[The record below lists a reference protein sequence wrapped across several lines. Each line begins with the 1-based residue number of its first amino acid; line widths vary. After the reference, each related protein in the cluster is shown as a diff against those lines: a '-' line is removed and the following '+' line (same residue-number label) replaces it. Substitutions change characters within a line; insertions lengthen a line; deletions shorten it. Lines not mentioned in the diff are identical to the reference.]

1 MVADTHT
8 LTTLKKEIGKMKS
21 RKWLVKMAFAIF
33 MVLAFSIQTS
43 SAKTRWRLQ
52 HSWGAAE
59 NHFFEHYAEI
69 VKEMSAGEIEIK
81 VFADGELVNV
91 EKLCDAVAAGTL
103 EMGHTHPDYQ
113 MGSVPVGELES
124 APYLFA
130 NLKQEMA
137 ASYRYGL
144 GDIYKEAFEKR
155 YRIKVLGFQAD
166 DCGALMFTK
175 EVNSLEDMKGLNI
188 NILDPYATFLHEL
201 TGASSIYMG
210 PEELYTALSRNVIQ
224 GVEYGGAKAM
234 YDMSLHEVTKSF
246 LLPRHQV
253 AYFPFYFINKRAWE
267 KLPPNQQAI
276 LINAVQANTVYM
288 ASFYAEKEQEA
299 LRLMQEKNGIKVTH
313 LPEEDIKAITMKSV
327 NWIQNDFA
335 KKGPFCKRA
344 ADAVLKAMKDFG
356 RI

>member
-1 MVADTHT
+1 MKFRNSVISAIIVAA
-8 LTTLKKEIGKMKS
+8 
-21 RKWLVKMAFAIF
+21 LVMAFSVQA
-33 MVLAFSIQTS
+33 
-43 SAKTRWRLQ
+43 SAAGTKWRLQ

-59 NHFFEHYAEI
+59 NHFFEHYAKI
-69 VKEMSAGEIEIK
+69 VNEMSNGEIEIK

-113 MGSVPVGELES
+113 MGSVPVGELEG
-124 APYLFA
+124 APYLFG
-130 NLKQEMA
+130 NLKEEMA
-137 ASYRYGL
+137 AIYRYGL

-175 EVNSLEDMKGLNI
+175 DVKNLNDMKGLNI
-188 NILDPYATFLHEL
+188 NVLDPYATFLNEL
-201 TGASSIYMG
+201 TGASSVYMG

-234 YDMSLHEVTKSF
+234 FDMSLHEVTKSF

-267 KLPPNQQAI
+267 KLPANQQSI
-276 LINAVQANTVYM
+276 LVNAVQANTVYM

-299 LRLMQEKNGIKVTH
+299 LKTMADKHGIKVNH
-313 LPEEDIKAITMKSV
+313 LPEEDVKAITKKSV
-327 NWIQNDFA
+327 EWIKNDFA

-356 RI
+356 RTE

>member
-1 MVADTHT
+1 
-8 LTTLKKEIGKMKS
+8 MKS
-21 RKWLVKMAFAIF
+21 KKWLVKVAFAIF
-33 MVLAFSIQTS
+33 MVLAFSFQA
-43 SAKTRWRLQ
+43 SAAGTKWRLQ

-59 NHFFEHYAEI
+59 NHFFEHYAKI
-69 VKEMSAGEIEIK
+69 VNEMSAGKIQIS

-91 EKLCDAVAAGTL
+91 EKLCDAVSAGTL

-124 APYLFA
+124 APYLFG
-130 NLKQEMA
+130 NLKEEMA
-137 ASYRYGL
+137 AIYRYGL

-155 YRIKVLGFQAD
+155 YKIKVLGFQAD

-175 EVNSLEDMKGLNI
+175 EVNSLQDMKGMNI
-188 NILDPYATFLHEL
+188 NILDPYATFLHDL
-201 TGASSIYMG
+201 TGASSVYMG

-253 AYFPFYFINKRAWE
+253 AYFPFYFINKRAWD
-267 KLPPNQQAI
+267 KLPTDHQAI
-276 LINAVQANTVYM
+276 LVNAVQANTVYM
-288 ASFYAEKEQEA
+288 AAFYAEKEQEA
-299 LRLMQEKNGIKVTH
+299 LKTMADKHGIKVTH
-313 LPEEDIKAITMKSV
+313 LPEEDVKAITNKSV
-327 NWIQNDFA
+327 EWIKNDFS
-335 KKGPFCKRA
+335 KRGPFCKKA

-356 RI
+356 RIE

>member
-1 MVADTHT
+1 MKFRNSLIGAILVVA
-8 LTTLKKEIGKMKS
+8 
-21 RKWLVKMAFAIF
+21 LVMAFSFEA
-33 MVLAFSIQTS
+33 AAAGT
-43 SAKTRWRLQ
+43 KWRLQ

-59 NHFFEHYAEI
+59 NHFFEHYAKI
-69 VKEMSAGEIEIK
+69 VKEMSGGEIEIK

-124 APYLFA
+124 APYLFG
-130 NLKQEMA
+130 NLKEEMA
-137 ASYRYGL
+137 AIYRYGL
-144 GDIYKEAFEKR
+144 GDIYKEAFEQR
-155 YRIKVLGFQAD
+155 YKIKVLGFQAD

-188 NILDPYATFLHEL
+188 NILDPYATFLNQL
-201 TGASSIYMG
+201 TGASSVYMG

-253 AYFPFYFINKRAWE
+253 AYFPFYFINKRAWD
-267 KLPPNQQAI
+267 KLPANHQAI
-276 LINAVQANTVYM
+276 LVNAVQANTVYM
-288 ASFYAEKEQEA
+288 AAFYAEKEQEA
-299 LRLMQEKNGIKVTH
+299 LKTMAEKHGIKVTH
-313 LPEEDIKAITMKSV
+313 LPEADVKAITKKSV
-327 NWIQNDFA
+327 EWIKNDFA
-335 KKGPFCKRA
+335 KRDPFCKKA
-344 ADAVLKAMKDFG
+344 ADAVLRAMQDFG
-356 RI
+356 RID

>member
-1 MVADTHT
+1 
-8 LTTLKKEIGKMKS
+8 MKLRS
-21 RKWLVKMAFAIF
+21 SLISVLLAIVLVTALSFEANAAGTK
-33 MVLAFSIQTS
+33 
-43 SAKTRWRLQ
+43 WRLQ

-59 NHFFEHYAEI
+59 NHFFEHYAKI
-69 VKEMSAGEIEIK
+69 VNEMSGGKIEIK

-124 APYLFA
+124 APYLFG
-130 NLKQEMA
+130 NLKEEMA
-137 ASYRYGL
+137 AIYRYGL

-166 DCGALMFTK
+166 DCGAIMFTK
-175 EVNSLEDMKGLNI
+175 QVNSLKDMKGMNI
-188 NILDPYATFLHEL
+188 NILDPYATFLHDL
-201 TGASSIYMG
+201 TGASSVYMG

-234 YDMSLHEVTKSF
+234 YDMSLHEVTKCF

-267 KLPPNQQAI
+267 KLPADQQAI
-276 LINAVQANTVYM
+276 LVNAVQANTIYM

-299 LRLMQEKNGIKVTH
+299 LKTMVDKHGIKVTH
-313 LPEEDIKAITMKSV
+313 LPEEDVKILTKKSV
-327 NWIQNDFA
+327 EWIKNDFA
-335 KKGPFCKRA
+335 KKGPFCKKA

-356 RI
+356 RAE